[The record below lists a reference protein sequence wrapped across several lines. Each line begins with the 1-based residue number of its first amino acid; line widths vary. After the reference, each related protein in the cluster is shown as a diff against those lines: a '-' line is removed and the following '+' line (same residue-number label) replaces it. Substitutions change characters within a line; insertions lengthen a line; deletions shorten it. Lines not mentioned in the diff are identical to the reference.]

1 MAAPSLS
8 SVCAVYVVEWLRGHC
23 RASRRLRFLPFLFL
37 ADEPPQS
44 AIAGCYTLQRRC
56 QFAVAMAAPQPAAA
70 ARGQKLPCF
79 LRPNRP
85 DPRRRRDEGTAQ
97 PRRTPLLAAQPRRG
111 RWRRPTS
118 GRRRRR
124 GGAGEDDRRRA
135 REKERV
141 PCADAE
147 SDTRAYIC
155 ALRSSF
161 YQLVKIYQVIWQT
174 VGDRFCVFFQK
185 KQGWQLSLA
194 NSWRC

>member
-37 ADEPPQS
+37 ADEPRQS
-44 AIAGCYTLQRRC
+44 TIAGCCALQRRC

-97 PRRTPLLAAQPRRG
+97 PSPLAAQPRRG

-124 GGAGEDDRRRA
+124 GGAGEDDGETC
-135 REKERV
+135 RE
-141 PCADAE
+141 E
-147 SDTRAYIC
+147 SAVIC
-155 ALRSSF
+155 
-161 YQLVKIYQVIWQT
+161 QT
-174 VGDRFCVFFQK
+174 VEDALMLAVCVCC
-185 KQGWQLSLA
+185 LSPRERA
-194 NSWRC
+194 NHLVCRCPGFLSKD